1 MDESRTSPL
10 PVLCGFALLLALVF
24 TVSYAT
30 GSALR
35 PEAPA
40 TPAPGVSTGTVPTG
54 SSQTGD
60 MGATD
65 GMDGMDGMDDMG
77 H

>member
-1 MDESRTSPL
+1 MDQSWKSPL
-10 PVLCGFALLLALVF
+10 PVVCGFALLLALVF

-35 PEAPA
+35 PDAPA
-40 TPAPGVSTGTVPTG
+40 TPVPTA
-54 SSQTGD
+54 SSETGD
-60 MGATD
+60 MGSTD
-65 GMDGMDGMDDMG
+65 GMDGMEGMEGTDGMG